1 MPVGV
6 GSRWGQH
13 LTVDCLKQ
21 ARPWQFSE
29 FKMTLLEPLPT
40 PSADPISV
48 RFREL
53 FWPVTDLALAAS
65 ASSQRAETEKGSVRR
80 LNTRC
85 SAARSMHKLRH
96 VGCGMRCEP
105 LRDCSGHLRLS
116 RSCTSSAETREKTCL
131 CSVGLDWAKKRKPK
145 DQGDNFIFHPGRYFF
160 LGDPIPPSTSL
171 PVTTW

>member
-85 SAARSMHKLRH
+85 SMHKLRH

-105 LRDCSGHLRLS
+105 LRSCSGHLRLS

-145 DQGDNFIFHPGRYFF
+145 RQLYFPSRPVLF
-160 LGDPIPPSTSL
+160 LGTHPSLHRCLLLLCTK
-171 PVTTW
+171 